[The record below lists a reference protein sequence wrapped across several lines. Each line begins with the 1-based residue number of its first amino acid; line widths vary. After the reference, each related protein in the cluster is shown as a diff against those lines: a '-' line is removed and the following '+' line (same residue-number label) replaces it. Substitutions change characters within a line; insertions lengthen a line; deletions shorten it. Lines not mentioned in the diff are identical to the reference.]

1 MGQDAHPAEFTG
13 KRPWIHVFN
22 FCWLVYPSG
31 ELPSSVFL
39 CIFSCEPH
47 EHSNTRTH
55 EHPKNTPSNQ
65 LPGAVS
71 CVQIPETLFGL
82 WAYLQRQ
89 FCPGL
94 PGPHC
99 LLLSLKD
106 WLIWAAFRSIW
117 ALSQDTSMGWERRL
131 SKKGR
136 AWGEVSCHQLSP
148 LNCTQSTR
156 VTLGVSAV
164 HTTGRDSPKRHLC
177 DYANNTNERGTAKK
191 GSGRQDPDIT
201 LRANLLPLEAGWLFS
216 QSERQPG

>member
-1 MGQDAHPAEFTG
+1 MCPNSRNA
-13 KRPWIHVFN
+13 
-22 FCWLVYPSG
+22 
-31 ELPSSVFL
+31 
-39 CIFSCEPH
+39 
-47 EHSNTRTH
+47 
-55 EHPKNTPSNQ
+55 
-65 LPGAVS
+65 
-71 CVQIPETLFGL
+71 L
-82 WAYLQRQ
+82 WALGRSAKAVLSWASGPPLLAAQ
-89 FCPGL
+89 PEGL
-94 PGPHC
+94 AHLGSFSEH
-99 LLLSLKD
+99 LGTV
-106 WLIWAAFRSIW
+106 
-117 ALSQDTSMGWERRL
+117 QDTSMGWERL

-136 AWGEVSCHQLSP
+136 AWSEVSCHQLSP

>member
-1 MGQDAHPAEFTG
+1 MCPNSRNA
-13 KRPWIHVFN
+13 
-22 FCWLVYPSG
+22 L
-31 ELPSSVFL
+31 
-39 CIFSCEPH
+39 
-47 EHSNTRTH
+47 
-55 EHPKNTPSNQ
+55 
-65 LPGAVS
+65 
-71 CVQIPETLFGL
+71 GL
-82 WAYLQRQ
+82 WADLQRQ

-94 PGPHC
+94 LGPHC
-99 LLLSLKD
+99 LLLSLKG

-156 VTLGVSAV
+156 VTLGVSAG

-177 DYANNTNERGTAKK
+177 DYANNKNERGTAKK